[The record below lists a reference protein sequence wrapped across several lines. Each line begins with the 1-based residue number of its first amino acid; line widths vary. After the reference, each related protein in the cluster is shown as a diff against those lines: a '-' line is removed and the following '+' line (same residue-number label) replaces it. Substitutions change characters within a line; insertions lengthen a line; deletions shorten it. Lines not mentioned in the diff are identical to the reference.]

1 MNFADFSVK
10 YQPIFMKIYKH
21 YVLVMTLGHTLK
33 MSLKNS
39 VNVVGYKSYFNMIVV
54 NVYLQLFKQ

>member
-1 MNFADFSVK
+1 MNFADFSVNH
-10 YQPIFMKIYKH
+10 QPIFMKFNKH

-39 VNVVGYKSYFNMIVV
+39 VNVV
-54 NVYLQLFKQ
+54 